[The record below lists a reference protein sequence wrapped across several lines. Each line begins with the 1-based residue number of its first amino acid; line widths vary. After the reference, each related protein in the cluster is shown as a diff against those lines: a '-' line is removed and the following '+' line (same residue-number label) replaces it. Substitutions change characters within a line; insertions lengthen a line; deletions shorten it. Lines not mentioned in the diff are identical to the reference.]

1 MTEIQSDR
9 LQPTCLAPT
18 GSSSTILIALL
29 AAAVDIGASLMLRYL
44 DLGTIS
50 RIAVALLP
58 VPANLGL
65 IVKIVRS
72 VRGLDDFQ
80 KRVHLEAVV
89 IAFLATAL
97 AVLTY
102 GFLEKADAVG
112 PMNMV
117 VVAGFMG
124 IFYALGYHI
133 AARHYR

>member
-1 MTEIQSDR
+1 MAEIRTEPFLCS
-9 LQPTCLAPT
+9 PTT
-18 GSSSTILIALL
+18 GSTSSILIALL
-29 AAAVDIGASLMLRYL
+29 AAAIDIGASLMLRYL
-44 DLGTIS
+44 DLGPIS

-65 IVKIVRS
+65 IVNIVRS
-72 VRGLDDFQ
+72 VRRLDDFQ
-80 KRVHLEAVV
+80 KRVHFEAVV
-89 IAFLATAL
+89 IAFLSTAL

-124 IFYALGYHI
+124 IFYAFGYHV

>member
-1 MTEIQSDR
+1 
-9 LQPTCLAPT
+9 
-18 GSSSTILIALL
+18 
-29 AAAVDIGASLMLRYL
+29 
-44 DLGTIS
+44 
-50 RIAVALLP
+50 
-58 VPANLGL
+58 
-65 IVKIVRS
+65 VKIVRS
-72 VRGLDDFQ
+72 VRRLDDFQ

>member
-1 MTEIQSDR
+1 MTEIQTNR
-9 LQPTCLAPT
+9 LEPTCVSPT
-18 GSSSTILIALL
+18 GSSSTIPIALL
-29 AAAVDIGASLMLRYL
+29 AAAIDIGASLMLRHL
-44 DLGTIS
+44 DLGPIS

-58 VPANLGL
+58 IPANLGL

-72 VRGLDDFQ
+72 VRTLDDFQ
-80 KRVHLEAVV
+80 KRVHFEAVV

-117 VVAGFMG
+117 VVAGF
-124 IFYALGYHI
+124 
-133 AARHYR
+133 